1 MVMNI
6 VLFFRILYAD
16 FRKTKREGGSSGG
29 VTKSSPG
36 IGGRPD
42 KIDSAFRR
50 LVRGTEEEEVF
61 SEKTD

>member
-16 FRKTKREGGSSGG
+16 FRKAKREGVSGP
-29 VTKSSPG
+29 TKASPG
-36 IGGRPD
+36 VGGRPD
-42 KIDSAFRR
+42 RIDSAFRR

-61 SEKTD
+61 RDKTD

>member
-16 FRKTKREGGSSGG
+16 FRKARREGAGG
-29 VTKSSPG
+29 PAKPSAA
-36 IGGRPD
+36 GGGPSD
-42 KIDSAFRR
+42 KISSTIRR

-61 SEKTD
+61 REKAE